1 MSSEQYEARSSLNI
15 DETRENSSK
24 PVLDD
29 LIAGSHYNISGWS
42 CRCRDPTCQSPRT
55 DSRLASKDG
64 RKFVDKI
71 TRRSWV
77 PVRSP
82 IRSGTSRI
90 LAPSARS
97 RYEDDRYGAPGM
109 ATLNRTVP
117 SSWDPRALGA
127 ECRVLA
133 PPPQGDVF
141 SCTKPQW
148 LAQSILTIDHPSS
161 FYRGNNEL
169 RTWSR
174 RATLNRGRAF
184 FFLERAFV
192 REIAR
197 HLHRANLT
205 LRRPRRLSLP
215 FLSGNNWE
223 IFGQSEFE

>member
-1 MSSEQYEARSSLNI
+1 MGAAGAKAKIWLVNHRPRADHDSPAVNLS
-15 DETRENSSK
+15 TRF
-24 PVLDD
+24 LDD
-29 LIAGSHYNISGWS
+29 LESVL
-42 CRCRDPTCQSPRT
+42 D
-55 DSRLASKDG
+55 
-64 RKFVDKI
+64 
-71 TRRSWV
+71 
-77 PVRSP
+77 
-82 IRSGTSRI
+82 TSRI

-97 RYEDDRYGAPGM
+97 RYEDDRYGAPGT

-117 SSWDPRALGA
+117 SSWDPQALGA

-184 FFLERAFV
+184 FFSPTNARARSRAVSSSGELDPPLASSFV
-192 REIAR
+192 TAVSPLKVIGKI
-197 HLHRANLT
+197 LD
-205 LRRPRRLSLP
+205 RL
-215 FLSGNNWE
+215 N
-223 IFGQSEFE
+223 